1 MALES
6 SCHFSDT
13 FPDATIYRHCYQ
25 IVMTNRTGIIAAMDS
40 ELRNLKVALEHE
52 RTEIIAGRE
61 IHYGSLEEQPVAM
74 VLCGCGKVNAAH
86 SASLLAGYAKVSRIL
101 LTGVSGGLAEGVK
114 VGDIV
119 IGDSFVQHD
128 MDARPLFP
136 LHEIPFEGFSV
147 IEADPG
153 LRHLLAAASLSMLA
167 EKRLPELAEARSFEG
182 LVISGDLF
190 LSNNEVRKRVL
201 EVLPKAFAVDM
212 ESAAIAQVCRT
223 ADIPLG
229 VMRVIS
235 DSADGSAHI
244 DFAKFV
250 EEIAAKACAETV
262 RHALRAL
269 AQ

>member
-1 MALES
+1 MHE
-6 SCHFSDT
+6 
-13 FPDATIYRHCYQ
+13 
-25 IVMTNRTGIIAAMDS
+25 RTGIIAAMES
-40 ELRNLKVALEHE
+40 EIRDLSASLEHE
-52 RTEIIAGRE
+52 GTETVAGRE
-61 IHYGSLEEQPVAM
+61 IRYGRLEGEPVALT
-74 VLCGCGKVNAAH
+74 LCGCGKVNATL
-86 SASLLAGYAKVSRIL
+86 SATLLAAHAKVSRIL
-101 LTGVSGGLAEGVK
+101 VTGVSGGLAEDLK

-182 LVISGDLF
+182 LVVSGDQF
-190 LSNNEVRKRVL
+190 LSSSEVRSRVL
-201 EVLPKAFAVDM
+201 EALPKAFAVDM
-212 ESAAIAQVCRT
+212 ESAAIAQVCKA

-229 VMRVIS
+229 VLRVIS

-269 AQ
+269 SL